1 MDRYSNIG
9 PLSNHIPMK
18 EYIQLINDHLKQNR
32 LSEAINLSSK
42 ILQQD
47 PENTTITR
55 LFNKAQKLLE
65 QQNTRIVDQKITTIK
80 PLIAK
85 SLFKEALKQLQELL
99 NYTPNHQKLHSLI
112 QEVQAQ
118 YHQQQQNLAT
128 DFIQQTLSQLQIAI
142 QNNDDTQ
149 FFSQEALVH
158 KFLENA
164 PSLRAKLIDLRHQ
177 LIDQKLQ
184 AKEEFLNS
192 DKFEQILEFITELQ
206 KIEPEYQNLKELQT
220 AIKNRYL
227 LQKENQEKEYI
238 FQGNE
243 NIKTL
248 YQKEK
253 YDKAITAAKEILAF
267 DKGNKQAKNL
277 LQKSINKQNKE
288 MNTEVASKI
297 KQNFPDLQKKTTSRS
312 KAIHYPLKKR

>member
-297 KQNFPDLQKKTTSRS
+297 KQNFPDLQKKQQADQKQFIT
-312 KAIHYPLKKR
+312 L